1 MAHYRFAVYI
11 AFAFYSAIVFAQK
24 EEDEAQAIS
33 IANRFVSILEKN
45 PQRGT
50 ALEKV
55 FSHHL
60 QRGSLDSFVEELQ
73 RRTKA
78 NSGDGVAW
86 MLLGLIESQRRM
98 DSEAIVAF
106 TEAEKLRPNDALPA
120 YYRGQSLLRIGE
132 PSKATEAFEI
142 AIQRKPTRIVLLE
155 IFEQLGR
162 THQRLNQNEL
172 AIEVWKRLEAQFP
185 GDTRVLEQI
194 ASILNQEG
202 VYADARPRYQQLV
215 LATKD
220 AYQRTQFRI
229 EAAQIQI
236 RLGANA
242 KGMAELETILGDLKP
257 DGWLYREVQ
266 RKIEEVFLKSS
277 DPAGLVGYYE
287 SKLGK
292 SPDDIESM
300 VRLCKFLVSSGRLA
314 EANGWMTQAIARA
327 PSRIDLRKT
336 LIDQLIADQQLTAA
350 ADQFSQLAQLDLK
363 NLDVLR
369 DWGKTVLRDP
379 ALSLDEAKR
388 QASTIWTKSLEHRI
402 DDALAHIQ
410 VADLHL
416 SAQMP
421 DVAKQLFK
429 RATELAPEEAQYHE
443 YYGDFLFQQ
452 NQQEEAF
459 AEWNSIA
466 EGPRR
471 NANSVM
477 RLAEIYEHAKQFEKA
492 AGLAIQACAL
502 APEDS
507 SLYVR
512 TARLQRKANQIDGS
526 LLSLVSADKFA
537 DSEDQREFILLERMA
552 ILEASNRLKSAIQV
566 LQTQM
571 RQEKNQSVA
580 QWVLLSRYL
589 VYQKRWKEANAAV
602 SEALK
607 LDETNSKM
615 LVLSADIAEGLGN
628 SEVSVKS
635 LRKLAELDRRKR
647 QDYLERIAKLRVRQ
661 KKWPEAIEVAEEV
674 VLAAPS
680 RIESY
685 EFLAQVCI
693 QAKKPEQAIE
703 ALRKAIRIDPDSSRL
718 TLALG
723 NALAENKKL
732 DEAIELVWQALA
744 KAPSLDEKVDLTLRL
759 AKMVAKQ
766 NQPVRSTN
774 GTALAASQLIDRLE
788 AGRKDP
794 AQRRD
799 LTVCLSQLYQSR
811 SDFANAKRTLEEL
824 LSDRARD
831 TSVLQ
836 KLAKICVAADDIEMA
851 IDYQRQLVAIV
862 PGSENES
869 YLAGLL
875 RQRGDWFEADEI
887 VARLLQNETDTNA
900 VLQSMDGLLR
910 RGDFELVL
918 KTLEPMVR
926 KEPDSWELLFRLG
939 LAHAGVD
946 QWPQALAAFE
956 RLLAVDVDQ
965 TSNRRRSVKS
975 NPPTT
980 QLSDADALKLIERPE
995 LADIAMGRE
1004 SFTTDA
1010 IQIGT
1015 GTKWAPEGFGAVRI
1029 ASIAWLVCCESNN
1042 SAGKSEWIRRVITQA
1057 DSNPSRLQW
1066 MDALA
1071 IAKFRQDTERQ
1082 IAFGAELASGGNPEL
1097 QAYFLELLRRRHV
1110 SGVADENE
1118 NKKPLTRAQLKL
1130 MLEAYSITNEEA
1142 FALPAKI
1149 STNSNAFQTAALV
1162 ARMQSL
1168 AGSTPRSTFTINVN
1182 GQTVTVTNGG
1192 TSVTT
1197 AANIRFTNFP
1207 SSVSAGNVTPR
1218 NEGFVRTVVSELR
1231 FAGQPE
1237 RAESFL
1243 VHQTEAADS
1252 EFQIA
1257 SLCEYLLSSQRFS
1270 EIERPLMRW
1279 FELQHRQLQEV
1290 GDATPMPA
1298 TAIPTALAVRNPAE
1312 FVVRLIENW
1321 GEPTSSESSLRILD
1335 AALAASNLRFAGCS
1349 LPLLSAPA
1357 LMQSTQL
1364 LGGVQSFPNQNSS
1377 SRQLW
1382 CKSFVSL
1389 EEQKLLT
1396 ATKQVFASADSAD
1409 VWISYLQKRVAESD
1423 PEMKPLEQLR
1433 LALFSEQDGG
1443 DRSSRIKIEAMKTL
1457 GQRPEFAL
1465 PAAAAL
1471 LAHGDFRETLQLAE
1485 NSQPE
1490 NSHDSLMRQLII
1502 LHAATSIND
1511 KAKTET
1517 ALQAIANEKLDPA
1530 TQQSLVFALQKANA
1544 MGVASAK
1551 KFAKPSVAPQVA
1563 SPTRRQPV
1571 QSTEALRAKQ
1581 MLDFAKKGNNG
1592 EAIKL
1597 AKQFVSKPRVFSP
1610 TFPING
1616 NSGPRSPSLA
1626 AQNSVNFSRAAA
1638 QRTNSTQVDV
1648 AAGLRGI
1655 AWGILKK
1662 LGELENLIV
1671 ETEQRL
1677 AASPNSFLLLELLAE
1692 YYEVAG
1698 KADLAEKT
1706 IIRALQVRPSAS
1718 QLRIHFATGLATA
1731 AKKSQAC
1738 DQILELIRHDLKS
1751 ALPMFSEFAEWFEA
1765 CVRSDDMRDGVL
1777 AANFR
1782 LVANLESYLPV
1793 GKGLMDR
1800 KNGFEIGATI
1810 LEKLVEADSSLR
1822 PQTLQLVYGTGVSP
1836 YPRLMSF
1843 TKDALIPNENEAIL
1857 DPWFGLRDAPFL
1869 QTSDILFEHL
1879 LACHR
1884 GEDIVEKLEPF
1895 IQRAVDR
1902 MPGWFAGRLM
1912 LAFIAAKTDRPNVAK
1927 EHFVSLAGV
1936 KRLHVG
1942 IPEEVAARL
1951 AIEFMQLPEA
1961 RATAIA
1967 LTEPLLASNKFVYL
1981 DLEKRPIIML
1991 AKLLVADG
1999 QRAKAI
2005 DILTQEHESGRDAAM
2020 LSSRYQTFLNSTAGR
2035 SEPVKI
2041 PMLADHL
2048 LTIGLP
2054 VESFRLFDFVI
2065 STDRRRQMEL
2075 MIQRKGLFTSR
2086 EDGMRAAIQLLES
2099 LPAEK
2104 AIFELLQDR
2113 SKPARNRSALELMFQ
2128 VPLAKDTFTQSMES
2142 AMQKILVRHA
2152 QAGKLADIELSLRK
2166 FVANHPSDVSVLATQ
2181 AVLRLT
2187 TGEGNAEIALND
2199 LERALTEHD
2208 GTIADYPAPED
2219 AAVLPYE
2226 DRKHAE
2232 MIMATWLVARQCYE
2246 TKQHLEMAGRLADR
2260 AFQCALF
2267 LDRYHKAS
2275 QARNLLVEKGVS
2287 NQPWNET
2294 IREAEFANILLFES
2308 GRVQLQAGRIGA
2320 GLGKWQEL
2328 VNAISIASTKNPPI
2342 VVGPDGAGPKQTW
2355 TQNQFDW
2362 LIRLA
2367 NIAVDVKQF
2376 DFAKQI
2382 AKKTATCQLPAEYST
2397 IRVGSALTTKRLD
2410 PANSVQA
2417 INALLTRCGEDE
2429 TAAALGYEL
2438 LLPILLLGDQRV
2450 CLYPDDLVPSNL
2462 LRERPHCV
2470 AEKLVF
2476 YALQC
2481 KRIGDLKSALAV
2493 REPSLNQ
2500 IVMLTQI
2507 AIAEKDNDR
2516 SSVLLGEL
2524 DSQLHLSKMT
2534 DALVATA
2541 QVAIPAFQIA
2551 ELREAALPILEK
2563 IMAEVKGSNRVA
2575 ESDFQ
2580 FSPLVQEVEEY
2591 LRNRNRLSPA
2601 PPPK

>member
-1 MAHYRFAVYI
+1 MTQYRFAVYI
-11 AFAFYSAIVFAQK
+11 VFAFYSAIAFAQK
-24 EEDEAQAIS
+24 EEDDAQAIS

-60 QRGSLDSFVEELQ
+60 QRGTLDSFVEQLQ
-73 RRTKA
+73 QRTKA

-106 TEAEKLRPNDALPA
+106 MEAEKLRPNDALPA

-132 PSKATEAFEI
+132 PSQATEAFEI

-172 AIEVWKRLEAQFP
+172 AIAVWKRLEAQFP

-202 VYADARPRYQQLV
+202 AYADALPRYQKLV

-277 DPAGLVGYYE
+277 DQAGLVGYYE
-287 SKLGK
+287 SKLGM

-300 VRLCKFLVSSGRLA
+300 VRLCKFLVSSGRIS

-327 PSRIDLRKT
+327 PSRIDLRIT

-350 ADQFSQLAQLDLK
+350 ADQFSQLAQLDPK

-379 ALSLDEAKR
+379 AHTVEEAKR
-388 QASTIWTKSLEHRI
+388 QASTIWKKSLEHRI

-416 SAQMP
+416 SAQIP
-421 DVAKQLFK
+421 DVAMQLFK
-429 RATELAPEEAQYHE
+429 RATELAPEQAQYHE

-471 NANSVM
+471 NANNVM
-477 RLAEIYEHAKQFEKA
+477 RLAEIYEHAKQFGKA
-492 AGLAIQACAL
+492 ADLAMQACAL

-526 LLSLVSADKFA
+526 LASLVSADKFA

-552 ILEASNRLKSAIQV
+552 ILEASNRLKSAVQV

-571 RQEKNQSVA
+571 RQEKNPSVA

-602 SEALK
+602 SEAVK

-615 LVLSADIAEGLGN
+615 LVLSADIAEGLGKT
-628 SEVSVKS
+628 EASVKS

-674 VLAAPS
+674 VVAAPS

-759 AKMVAKQ
+759 AKLVAKQ
-766 NQPVRSTN
+766 NQLVQSSN
-774 GTALAASQLIDRLE
+774 GTSLAASQLIDRLE

-794 AQRRD
+794 TQRRD

-836 KLAKICVAADDIEMA
+836 KLAKLCAAADDIEMA

-900 VLQSMDGLLR
+900 VLQSIDGLLR

-939 LAHAGVD
+939 LAHSGVD

-956 RLLAVDVDQ
+956 RILALDVDH
-965 TSNRRRSVKS
+965 TSNRQRIFKS

-980 QLSDADALKLIERPE
+980 QLSDGDALKLIERPE

-1004 SFTTDA
+1004 SLTTDA

-1029 ASIAWLVCCESNN
+1029 ASMAWLVCCESND

-1057 DSNPSRLQW
+1057 DSNPSHMQW

-1082 IAFGAELASGGNPEL
+1082 IAFGAELASGGDPEL
-1097 QAYFLELLRRRHV
+1097 QAYYLELIRRRHV

-1118 NKKPLTRAQLKL
+1118 DKKPLTGAQLEL

-1142 FALPAKI
+1142 FTLPAKL
-1149 STNSNAFQTAALV
+1149 STSSNAFQTAALV
-1162 ARMQSL
+1162 ARIV
-1168 AGSTPRSTFTINVN
+1168 GPTPRSTFTTNVN
-1182 GQTVTVTNGG
+1182 GTVTIANGSG
-1192 TSVTT
+1192 GVMTS
-1197 AANIRFTNFP
+1197 AGIRTTNFP
-1207 SSVSAGNVTPR
+1207 SSVSAGNLPLR

-1237 RAESFL
+1237 QAESFL
-1243 VHQTEAADS
+1243 VRQTEAADS
-1252 EFQIA
+1252 EFQLA
-1257 SLCEYLLSSQRFS
+1257 SLCEYLLSSQRFK

-1279 FELQHRQLQEV
+1279 FELQYLQLQEV
-1290 GDATPMPA
+1290 GDFAPLPA
-1298 TAIPTALAVRNPAE
+1298 TGIPTALAVRNPAE
-1312 FVVRLIENW
+1312 FAVRLIENW

-1335 AALAASNLRFAGCS
+1335 TALAASNLRFSSRS
-1349 LPLLSAPA
+1349 LPLLIAPS

-1364 LGGVQSFPNQNSS
+1364 LGGVQPFPNQNSP

-1382 CKSFVSL
+1382 CKCFVSL
-1389 EEQKLLT
+1389 EEQKLLA
-1396 ATKQVFASADSAD
+1396 ATKQVFVRADSVD
-1409 VWISYLQKRVAESD
+1409 VWMSYLQKRIAESD

-1433 LALFSEQDGG
+1433 LALFSDQDGG
-1443 DRSSRIKIEAMKTL
+1443 DRSRRIEIEAMKTI

-1465 PAAAAL
+1465 HAAAAL
-1471 LAHGDFRETLQLAE
+1471 LAHGDFRESLQLAE

-1490 NSHDSLMRQLII
+1490 NPHDSLMQQLII

-1511 KAKTET
+1511 KAKTE
-1517 ALQAIANEKLDPA
+1517 ASLQAIANEKLDPA
-1530 TQQSLVFALQKANA
+1530 VQPSLVFALQKANA

-1551 KFAKPSVAPQVA
+1551 KFAKPGVAPQIA
-1563 SPTRRQPV
+1563 SPTRRQP
-1571 QSTEALRAKQ
+1571 SMSAEALRAQQ
-1581 MLDFAKKGNNG
+1581 MLDFAKKGNNA

-1610 TFPING
+1610 TVPING
-1616 NSGPRSPSLA
+1616 NLGPRPPSLA

-1638 QRTNSTQVDV
+1638 QRTNPTQVS
-1648 AAGLRGI
+1648 ASAGLRSN

-1698 KADLAEKT
+1698 KVDLAEKT
-1706 IIRALQVRPSAS
+1706 TLRALQVRPSAS
-1718 QLRIHFATGLATA
+1718 QLRIRFATGLANA
-1731 AKKSQAC
+1731 AKKSEAC
-1738 DQILELIRHDLKS
+1738 DQILELLRHDLKN

-1765 CVRSDDMRDGVL
+1765 CGRSDDLRDAVL
-1777 AANFR
+1777 ASNFR
-1782 LVANLESYLPV
+1782 LVANLERYLSV
-1793 GKGLMDR
+1793 GKELMDR

-1810 LEKLVEADSSLR
+1810 LEKLVEADPSLR

-1836 YPRLMSF
+1836 YPRLMRF
-1843 TKDALIPNENEAIL
+1843 IKDALIPNENEAIL

-1869 QTSDILFEHL
+1869 QTSDTLFEQL

-1902 MPGWFAGRLM
+1902 MPGWFAGRMM
-1912 LAFIAAKTDRPNVAK
+1912 LALIAAKTDRRNVAK
-1927 EHFVSLAGV
+1927 DHFVSLAGV

-1942 IPEEVAARL
+1942 IPDEVAARL
-1951 AIEFMQLPEA
+1951 AIELMQLPEA

-1967 LTEPLLASNKFVYL
+1967 LTEPLLASNRFVYV
-1981 DLEKRPIIML
+1981 DLESRPIIML

-2020 LSSRYQTFLNSTAGR
+2020 TSARYQTFLNSAAGR

-2054 VESFRLFDFVI
+2054 VESFRLFDFVV
-2065 STDRRRQMEL
+2065 STERRRQTEL

-2113 SKPARNRSALELMFQ
+2113 SKPSKNRSALELMFQ
-2128 VPLAKDTFTQSMES
+2128 VPLAKDTSTQSMES
-2142 AMQKILVRHA
+2142 AMQRILVRHA
-2152 QAGKLADIELSLRK
+2152 KAGKLADIEQSLQK
-2166 FVANHPSDVSVLATQ
+2166 FAANHPSDVSVLATQ

-2187 TGEGNAEIALND
+2187 TGEGNAEIALNE

-2208 GTIADYPAPED
+2208 GTIADYAAPED

-2232 MIMATWLVARQCYE
+2232 MILATWLVARQCYE
-2246 TKQHLEMAGRLADR
+2246 AKQHLELAGRLSDR

-2275 QARNLLVEKGVS
+2275 QARNLLVEKGAS
-2287 NQPWNET
+2287 NQPLNET
-2294 IREAEFANILLFES
+2294 IREAEFANNLLFEW

-2328 VNAISIASTKNPPI
+2328 VNAIGIASAKNPPI
-2342 VVGPDGAGPKQTW
+2342 ADGPDVAGPKQAW

-2367 NIAVDVKQF
+2367 NLAVDVKQV

-2382 AKKTATCQLPAEYST
+2382 AKKIATCQLPAEYST

-2410 PANSVQA
+2410 PVNSVQA
-2417 INALLTRCGEDE
+2417 ICALLTRFGEDE
-2429 TAAALGYEL
+2429 TAAELGYEL

-2450 CLYPDDLVPSNL
+2450 CLYPADLVPLNL

-2481 KRIGDLKSALAV
+2481 KRIGDLKSALEV

-2516 SSVLLGEL
+2516 SSALLGEL

-2534 DALVATA
+2534 DALVAVA

-2551 ELREAALPILEK
+2551 ELRDAALPILEK
-2563 IMAEVKGSNRVA
+2563 LMAEVKRSNRIA

-2580 FSPLVQEVEEY
+2580 FLPLVQEVDEY
-2591 LRNRNRLSPA
+2591 LRNRNRLPPS